1 MVDQIDT
8 QTAEILN
15 NLRDQ
20 GLITTDTKVNED
32 SLKRIEAFGLDV
44 DTIQKGIDLYENRI
58 QGVEDEITKKVNSMF
73 APQVM
78 QYGEQIYDS
87 PIYLQE
93 KENLK
98 NLYRDQGSFTPDLK
112 ESIYMSGISD
122 EEAFTA
128 PLRFVVS
135 LPGMTGN
142 LEDQMGMVKG
152 ILNYQYPDQKIEVTT
167 ADKTS
172 LGTPETSS
180 DLRQDIKDITGLD
193 TISKEDLSD
202 VIVYRVGDGKYNVI
216 NAPGFDKGDLGQLT
230 RDLGPGVLGAVTAML
245 AAPAGPGGMGATGAG
260 TAMGA
265 EFLLGV
271 ANLGIQG
278 YLEGNDPL
286 SMTDVIKSLAANPAI
301 EGALTYIPEK
311 AVYAIY
317 KFFRRNAVSYIG
329 GKKLTKE
336 LVDVANNNSPFVEQG
351 KLNAEKIKQLNQDLL
366 NIFGDNAPQLKVS
379 AMGVMPEGTLS
390 RTVGKFTKSEVADT
404 GTIMTLNNIAETN
417 VAMKEMMMNLAG
429 VDNLPQGSQL
439 KILEAFRGE
448 AVKLNDAE
456 QAALNKLIDMGET
469 NFLTTLAA
477 VEDTIGGWQNLGKGE
492 TGISLD
498 AIQNVLTKEKD
509 QALDALDKERNS
521 LLSLLSNEQKKNFG
535 QYSKS
540 LQQVYDTMGKYKKDI
555 TGAFD
560 FSKSKSN
567 ILNTL
572 KTGMAEE
579 TGKPGRKASKFVS
592 LEAME
597 ITIKNLSDIL
607 QQSEDAIFKNFKISK
622 SDLKNL
628 TANVRNDYKVALE
641 KQFGPEKAAEYLT
654 NRTKYRI
661 TRANKERELLDEILK
676 VDNTGIYLD
685 NDTTLLKQLLKGG
698 ENSADLA
705 NQLMRSI
712 SGATNGAELDQAVKT
727 FVTEDYIKDVFGYE
741 AYQLLKSEGPSALR
755 KIANLPGF
763 NYKQTLKNMN
773 NYFGNESKQQVLKE
787 LIGEEALQAFK
798 NPRNA
803 LNSFIDTQ
811 EKALKQIDSLKS
823 STNGFIASTDLGTIY
838 NNLLQRPEFT
848 MKAVKA
854 LSKESQ
860 TDFKAYSLRQLF
872 NSSFIRGEAGGE
884 IFSSKV
890 LLKNLRDNQE
900 FYAGIYGENNVLK
913 MIDLA
918 DTMAGVEKRLQNISK
933 SGLDTET
940 YNNIKDVIFGPL
952 DAKRRKIKGVLGL
965 LDQFDRAGAAKYL
978 FDADEFIKRLNA
990 QTMRD
995 LEKRVFKTI
1004 GASVAPTLTAIQ
1016 DIGEEEGKTA
1026 IEVSDLGEKVFSKKG
1041 EESTD
1046 TVLKKIVESAGSL
1059 LKNLLPN

>member
-1 MVDQIDT
+1 MVDQVD
-8 QTAEILN
+8 QETAEILN
-15 NLRDQ
+15 SLRDS
-20 GLITTDTKVNED
+20 GLIKTDTQVNED
-32 SLKRIEAFGLDV
+32 SLNRLKAFGLDV
-44 DTIQKGIDLYENRI
+44 DTIQKGMDLYESRI
-58 QGVEDEITKKVNSMF
+58 KGVDDEITTRVNAMF
-73 APQVM
+73 APQVAM
-78 QYGEQIYDS
+78 YGEQVYDS

-98 NLYRDQGSFTPDLK
+98 NKFREEGSYAPDLK

-122 EEAFTA
+122 KEAFNG

-135 LPGMTGN
+135 LPGVTGN
-142 LEDQMGMVKG
+142 LEDQMGMVRG

-167 ADKTS
+167 ADQTI

-180 DLRQDIKDITGLD
+180 DLNQQLKDITGLD
-193 TISKEDLSD
+193 KISKEDLSD
-202 VIVYRVGDGKYNVI
+202 VIVYRVGDGNYNVI
-216 NAPGFDKGDLGQLT
+216 NAPGFDKGDVGQLV
-230 RDLGPGVLGAVTAML
+230 RDLGPGALGAITAML
-245 AAPAGPGGMGATGAG
+245 AAPSGPGGMGATGAG

-286 SMTDVIKSLAANPAI
+286 SMTDVIKSLGANPAI

-311 AVYAIY
+311 AIYSLY
-317 KFFRRNAVSYIG
+317 KFFRRNAVNYVG

-336 LVDVANNNSPFVEQG
+336 LVDVANSNSPFVEQG

-404 GTIMTLNNIAETN
+404 GTIQTLNNIAETN
-417 VAMKEMMMNLAG
+417 VAMSEMMMKLAG

-456 QAALNKLIDMGET
+456 QAGLENLIAMGESD
-469 NFLTTLAA
+469 FLTALAA
-477 VEDTIGGWQNLGKGE
+477 IEDTIGGWSNLGKGE
-492 TGISLD
+492 TGINLGT
-498 AIQNVLTKEKD
+498 IQDVLSTQKD
-509 QALDALDKERNS
+509 EALELLNKERTDI
-521 LLSLLSNEQKKNFG
+521 LSLLSNDQKKNFG
-535 QYSKS
+535 QYSQS
-540 LQQVYDTMGKYKKDI
+540 LQKIYDIMGRYKD
-555 TGAFD
+555 TSVGAFD
-560 FSKSKSN
+560 FSKSKNN

-572 KTGMAEE
+572 KANIAEE
-579 TGKPGRKASKFVS
+579 TGKAGRKPSKFVS
-592 LEAME
+592 LQNME
-597 ITIKNLSDIL
+597 NTINELSNIL
-607 QQSEDAIFKNFKISK
+607 NQSEDAIFKNFKISK
-622 SDLKNL
+622 GDLKAL
-628 TANVRNDYKVALE
+628 TSNIRNDYQKALE
-641 KQFGPEKAAEYLT
+641 KQLGPEKAAEYLS
-654 NRTKYRI
+654 NRTKFRI

-676 VDNTGIYLD
+676 VDATGLYLD
-685 NDTTLLKQLLKGG
+685 NDTTLLTQLLKGG
-698 ENSADLA
+698 ENSADIA
-705 NQLMRSI
+705 NQLMRAVSN
-712 SGATNGAELDQAVKT
+712 STNGGELNQAVKN
-727 FVTEDYIKDVFGYE
+727 FVTEDYIKNVFGYE
-741 AYQLLKSEGPSALR
+741 AYQLLKSQGPGALR
-755 KIANLPGF
+755 NLANLPGF

-773 NYFGNESKQQVLKE
+773 NYFGNESKMQVLKE
-787 LIGEEALQAFK
+787 LVGDDVLKMFK
-798 NPRNA
+798 NPRNL
-803 LNSFIDTQ
+803 LNTFIDTQ
-811 EKALKQIDSLKS
+811 EKALKQIDNLKK
-823 STNGFIASTDLGTIY
+823 STNGYIASTDLGTIY
-838 NNLLQRPEFT
+838 NSLLSKPEFT
-848 MKAVKA
+848 MKALKA

-860 TDFKAYSLRQLF
+860 HDFKAYSLRQLF

-900 FYAGIYGENNVLK
+900 FYAAIYGENNVLK

-933 SGLDTET
+933 SGLDAET

-965 LDQFDRAGAAKYL
+965 LDQFDRSGAAKYL

-990 QTMRD
+990 QTMAN
-995 LEKRVFKTI
+995 LEKRIVKTA
-1004 GASVAPTLTAIQ
+1004 GASIAPALTAYQ

-1026 IEVSDLGEKVFSKKG
+1026 IEVSDLGEKVFSKKS
-1041 EESTD
+1041 EEVTD
-1046 TVLKKIVESAGSL
+1046 TTLKKIVESAGSL